1 MKIDKFIKSGVMG
14 GMGLVM
20 ASKNAMAI
28 TAAHVA
34 TLGTHHLHQAEKVSE
49 VAKVVNVENLS
60 AFGQFIH
67 NNPGLTLAGFGA
79 MVGITMGGLLYATL
93 KGLEDDKPQVN
104 QIRND
109 VNENKEVTISDRIKG
124 IRDKFFNNIEEA
136 PKLKI

>member
-1 MKIDKFIKSGVMG
+1 MKIDKFIKSGVVG
-14 GMGLVM
+14 GMGLVI

-60 AFGQFIH
+60 AFSQFVH
-67 NNPGLTLAGFGA
+67 NNPGLTLVGFGA

-93 KGLEDDKPQVN
+93 KGMEDEKPQVN
-104 QIRND
+104 HKIND
-109 VNENKEVTISDRIKG
+109 DNESKELTISDRIKG
-124 IRDKFFNNIEEA
+124 IRDKIFNNIEEA